1 LSYPWIGVPL
11 EILRARNQS
20 ATPFIIAHLSKVFVY
35 YFLYQATQV
44 VFAQYFYNQNQPGQ
58 AYLWIFVIMM
68 MWEYYSMIY
77 VRSAASIQLFPR
89 ASLGLFL
96 IFHFYYFSYPSGFHV
111 LALVV
116 LFFSLLC
123 LMIHCIRMFE
133 IKAFDRGLISLD
145 QPRMMYNALP
155 WPSWGA
161 ALSPDY
167 TLMMPL
173 NMRSESAYHTN
184 IPNRPNTGNAPDTP
198 VAAVNDVSPASS
210 SSTTDFSAT
219 SRPVLLARMTAFMAT
234 NQSGGNYSSVNE
246 VNAADT
252 DTAVDNDDELALSDD
267 SLLPSGS
274 TSSSSDN
281 SSSVGSL
288 LKNMKG
294 SPSDRM
300 CYSRMN
306 TSDKENGVD
315 KCKNKKQ
322 TLQQQ
327 QHDSGGTTFN
337 PMVVKDDN

>member
-1 LSYPWIGVPL
+1 
-11 EILRARNQS
+11 
-20 ATPFIIAHLSKVFVY
+20 
-35 YFLYQATQV
+35 
-44 VFAQYFYNQNQPGQ
+44 
-58 AYLWIFVIMM
+58 
-68 MWEYYSMIY
+68 
-77 VRSAASIQLFPR
+77 
-89 ASLGLFL
+89 
-96 IFHFYYFSYPSGFHV
+96 
-111 LALVV
+111 
-116 LFFSLLC
+116 
-123 LMIHCIRMFE
+123 
-133 IKAFDRGLISLD
+133 
-145 QPRMMYNALP
+145 MMYNALP

-198 VAAVNDVSPASS
+198 VAAANDESPASS
-210 SSTTDFSAT
+210 SSTTDISAT

-300 CYSRMN
+300 CYSRLN

-315 KCKNKKQ
+315 KSKNKKQ
-322 TLQQQ
+322 TLQQQQ